1 MNRITIALLAA
12 LEAVIAVAIGLGLA
26 LVPLTILWATEG
38 GLSTDWTVFWRAAS
52 DVWLLGHGVNLTL
65 QLPPDFVASL
75 ALPGADAAFTVS
87 IALLGF
93 AVLTVILGVGAGRRA
108 AHSTDPLLAGV
119 IVVGVFWALAAF
131 VGASA
136 GHALATVAQPAA
148 VVFPGLIYGI
158 SVIIGLSISGRAVLG
173 TFGRNLRGSFVQ
185 WSREMHPAV
194 LPTLAA
200 GLRGGTIAAAAV
212 VGVASLLLTIS
223 MLTNFA
229 TMIGL
234 YESLQAGVLGGIVL
248 TVLQLALLPNAVIWA
263 ASWVVGPGFA
273 VGVGTSVS
281 PGATVLGPVPGLP
294 LLAAL
299 PDGQASM
306 GFIVLL
312 VPVLAGFAVG
322 VMLRQRMPQPNPT
335 AVLLLVRGLAAGIG
349 AGLILGVLAW
359 FSAGAGGPGR
369 LQQLGPDPLMVGLFA
384 ALEVGVAAVIGLF
397 AGSAVRVLPG
407 RRARG
412 GVSASEAA
420 ASETSASETSVI
432 DAP

>member
-26 LVPLTILWATEG
+26 LVPLTILWATQG

-52 DVWLLGHGVNLTL
+52 DVWLLGHGVDLTL
-65 QLPPDFVASL
+65 QLPAAFVAAL

-93 AVLTVILGVGAGRRA
+93 AVLTIILGVGAGRRA

-136 GHALATVAQPAA
+136 GHAVAQVAQPSA
-148 VVFPGLIYGI
+148 VVLPGLIYAS

-173 TFGRNLRGSFVQ
+173 TLGRNLRTSFVQ

-194 LPTLAA
+194 LPTIAA

-212 VGVASLLLTIS
+212 IGVAGLLLTAS
-223 MLTNFA
+223 MLINYA

-273 VGVGTSVS
+273 IGVGTSVS

-294 LLAAL
+294 LFATL

-306 GFIVLL
+306 GFLVLL
-312 VPVLAGFAVG
+312 VPILAGFAVG
-322 VMLRQRMPQPNPT
+322 VMLRQRMPQATPSALT
-335 AVLLLVRGLAAGIG
+335 LLGHGIAAGIG

-407 RRARG
+407 RGARG
-412 GVSASEAA
+412 GAA
-420 ASETSASETSVI
+420 AGSTSAASAAPAV
-432 DAP
+432 DAS

>member
-26 LVPLTILWATEG
+26 LVPLTIMWATQG

-52 DVWLLGHGVNLTL
+52 DVWLLGHGVDLTL
-65 QLPPDFVASL
+65 QLPPAFVAAL

-93 AVLTVILGVGAGRRA
+93 SVLTIVLGVGAGRRA
-108 AHSTDPLLAGV
+108 AHSSDPLLAGV

-136 GHALATVAQPAA
+136 GHALAQVAQPSA
-148 VVFPGLIYGI
+148 VVLPGLIYAS
-158 SVIIGLSISGRAVLG
+158 SVIVGLSISGRAVLG
-173 TFGRNLRGSFVQ
+173 TFGRNLRKSFVQ

-194 LPTLAA
+194 LPTIAA

-212 VGVASLLLTIS
+212 VGVAGLLVAAS
-223 MLTNFA
+223 MLVNYA

-273 VGVGTSVS
+273 IGVGTSVS

-294 LLAAL
+294 LFATL

-306 GFIVLL
+306 GFLVLL
-312 VPVLAGFAVG
+312 VPILAGFAVG
-322 VMLRQRMPQPNPT
+322 VMLRQRMPQTTPS
-335 AVLLLVRGLAAGIG
+335 ALALLRHGVAAGVG
-349 AGLILGVLAW
+349 AGLILGLLAW
-359 FSAGAGGPGR
+359 FSSGAGGPGR
-369 LQQLGPDPLMVGLFA
+369 LQQLGPDPLIVGLFA
-384 ALEVGVAAVIGLF
+384 ALEVGVPAVIGLF

-407 RRARG
+407 RGTRG
-412 GVSASEAA
+412 GEATGSTSA
-420 ASETSASETSVI
+420 ASAAPSVDAS
-432 DAP
+432 

>member
-26 LVPLTILWATEG
+26 LVPLTILWATQG

-52 DVWLLGHGVNLTL
+52 DVWLLGHGVDLTL
-65 QLPPDFVASL
+65 QLPAAFIASL

-93 AVLTVILGVGAGRRA
+93 SVLTIVLGVGAGRRA
-108 AHSTDPLLAGV
+108 AHSSDPLLAGV

-136 GHALATVAQPAA
+136 GHAVAQVAQPSA
-148 VVFPGLIYGI
+148 VVLPGLIYAS
-158 SVIIGLSISGRAVLG
+158 SVIVGLSISGRAVLG
-173 TFGRNLRGSFVQ
+173 TFGRNLRKSFVQ

-194 LPTLAA
+194 LPTIAA

-212 VGVASLLLTIS
+212 VGVAGLLLAVS
-223 MLTNFA
+223 MLINYA

-234 YESLQAGVLGGIVL
+234 YESLQAGVLGGTVL
-248 TVLQLALLPNAVIWA
+248 TVLQLALLPNAVIWT

-273 VGVGTSVS
+273 VGAGTSVS

-294 LLAAL
+294 LFATL

-306 GFIVLL
+306 GFLVLL
-312 VPVLAGFAVG
+312 VPILAGFAVG
-322 VMLRQRMPQPNPT
+322 VMLRQRRPQATPSALT
-335 AVLLLVRGLAAGIG
+335 LLGHGMAAGVG
-349 AGLILGVLAW
+349 AGLILGLLAW

-384 ALEVGVAAVIGLF
+384 ALEVGLPAVIGLF
-397 AGSAVRVLPG
+397 VGSAVRGLPG
-407 RRARG
+407 RGARG
-412 GVSASEAA
+412 GTTTGSTSA
-420 ASETSASETSVI
+420 ASAAPSVDAS
-432 DAP
+432 